1 MACLET
7 ERLVLRPWDD
17 GDAEELYRYAKDPA
31 VGPIAGWPPHTSV
44 ENSREIIRDV
54 LSAAE
59 TYAVVLKETGK
70 PIGCVGLLF
79 GENANLTLGNE
90 EAELGYWLGVPYWGQ
105 GIIPEACREL
115 IRHGFEELG
124 LNTIWCGNCEGNS
137 NSQRVWEKLGFVF
150 DRKELNVSVSLIGE
164 RRNLVVSQ
172 LSRDR
177 WDALNATSIRAMRS
191 DEHVLL
197 SDFLHQA
204 IFLPED
210 FEGELPRSIL
220 REDPKLVAAVYGFG
234 SRPGDVAFVAE
245 RDGRVVGACWT
256 RTTEVYG
263 LLDDQTPAFSISVDK
278 EYRGQ
283 GIGSRLMQATLD
295 ELARKGFSRCS
306 LSVQKANPALHLYER
321 LGFRIIGDGDDE
333 TEWQML
339 RDL

>member
-210 FEGELPRSIL
+210 FEGELPRSI
-220 REDPKLVAAVYGFG
+220 
-234 SRPGDVAFVAE
+234 
-245 RDGRVVGACWT
+245 
-256 RTTEVYG
+256 
-263 LLDDQTPAFSISVDK
+263 
-278 EYRGQ
+278 
-283 GIGSRLMQATLD
+283 
-295 ELARKGFSRCS
+295 
-306 LSVQKANPALHLYER
+306 
-321 LGFRIIGDGDDE
+321 
-333 TEWQML
+333 
-339 RDL
+339 